1 MGGLAINQC
10 RLRFDTVRKHS
21 LELRSTSITNDKM
34 LLANEQTKLSQEYNR
49 RLNSKDIMYYANGQ
63 YNQMTYSYL
72 MGSGISTSNTLW
84 NDPKNIKSDN
94 SMILT
99 DAFGLV
105 VLSDNYA
112 NAMKKVL
119 GNGCLDSKGKGGT
132 FSTDKIPAIIA
143 AVAGSPITEEQVK
156 EVMAS
161 GGKINSTWDGPALTK
176 NTKSLETTDT
186 NNTKDNS
193 DTLTEL
199 IEKLVDFFYPIF
211 QAAAANGWTTQYN
224 KDIERNPDYV
234 SDALVSGSLQLEQV
248 QSDGNY
254 KPDSS
259 LTYFTMAGIGGVT
272 QKQDS
277 SHREAVTAWYNSEKA
292 LLDQK
297 EGLMDID
304 LTKISAELEALNTE
318 MESIKSMIQKDIE
331 IFNWGNA

>member
-10 RLRFDTVRKHS
+10 RLRFVTVRKHA
-21 LELRSTSITNDKM
+21 LELKSTSITNDKM
-34 LLANEQTKLSQEYNR
+34 LLANEQTNLAQEYNR

-63 YNQMTYSYL
+63 YNKMTYSFL
-72 MGSGISTSNTLW
+72 MGSGISTSYTLW

-99 DAFGLV
+99 DSSGLV
-105 VLSDNYA
+105 VLSDEYA

-119 GNGCLDSKGKGGT
+119 GDNCINSKGIGGT

-143 AVAGSPITEEQVK
+143 AVAGSPITEENVK
-156 EVMAS
+156 EVIN
-161 GGKINSTWDGPALTK
+161 GGKIDGTWDGAAIIK
-176 NTKSLETTDT
+176 NTKTLETTEEKD
-186 NNTKDNS
+186 TKDNS
-193 DTLTEL
+193 DTLTSL
-199 IEKLVDFFYPIF
+199 IEQLVNFFYPIF
-211 QAAAANGWTTQYN
+211 KAAAANGWTTQYN
-224 KDIERNPDYV
+224 KDIERNPDYI
-234 SDALVSGSLQLEQV
+234 SDALVSGTLHLEQV
-248 QSDGNY
+248 QNDGNY

-259 LTYFTMAGIGGVT
+259 LTYFTMAGRGGVT

-277 SHREAVTAWYNSEKA
+277 SHREAVTAWYNAEKA
-292 LLDQK
+292 LIDQK